1 MRKFVSF
8 IFVFV
13 MLGCSPSN
21 DSEVTKNSS
30 NISFDIDDA
39 KGLFEEK
46 YPNVKVD
53 YIGIMD
59 NNFFEIV
66 VQDQIFYITP
76 DLKNLLAGNI
86 IDLDTGVNLTQNRIS
101 SFRVSIINQIDP
113 SNAIIYKPK
122 ESRHVLTIF
131 TDTSCPYCKKLHKE
145 INELID
151 NNIEVR
157 YLLFSRNGKD
167 DAAYD
172 EMKYIWCSE
181 DRKLSVE
188 KAFNDEDLLENECEN
203 PLDTNNTF
211 ARDLRVNGTP
221 MIFTEKGDVI
231 PGYVP
236 NRQII
241 ELLKSYN

>member
-1 MRKFVSF
+1 MRKFIALIF
-8 IFVFV
+8 ISV
-13 MLGCSPSN
+13 MFGCSPSN
-21 DSEVTKNSS
+21 DSEVTKNSTNS
-30 NISFDIDDA
+30 EVTKNSTNSEVTKNSTNVLYTIDDA
-39 KGLFEEK
+39 KELFQEK
-46 YPNVKVD
+46 YPNVKID
-53 YIGIMD
+53 YIGMMN

-101 SFRVSIINQIDP
+101 SFRMSIISQIDP
-113 SNAIIYKPK
+113 SNAII
-122 ESRHVLTIF
+122 
-131 TDTSCPYCKKLHKE
+131 
-145 INELID
+145 

-188 KAFNDEDLLENECEN
+188 KAFNDQDLLENECEN
-203 PLDTNNTF
+203 PLDINNIF

-241 ELLKSYN
+241 DLLNSYD